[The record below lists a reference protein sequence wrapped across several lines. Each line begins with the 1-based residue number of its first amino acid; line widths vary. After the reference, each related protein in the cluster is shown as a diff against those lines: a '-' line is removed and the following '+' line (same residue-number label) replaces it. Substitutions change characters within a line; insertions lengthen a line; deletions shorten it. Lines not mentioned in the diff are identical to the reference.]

1 MIYSINLLPM
11 APPLLEISTLRTTII
26 TLLREAEE
34 IASVS
39 LSLFFLTRYW
49 SLVIFK
55 HIITSF
61 IIL

>member
-1 MIYSINLLPM
+1 MIYSINLLPV

-39 LSLFFLTRYW
+39 FFLFF
-49 SLVIFK
+49 
-55 HIITSF
+55 
-61 IIL
+61 

>member
-1 MIYSINLLPM
+1 MIYSINLLPV

-39 LSLFFLTRYW
+39 FFFFFNLLLE
-49 SLVIFK
+49 SGNF
-55 HIITSF
+55 
-61 IIL
+61 